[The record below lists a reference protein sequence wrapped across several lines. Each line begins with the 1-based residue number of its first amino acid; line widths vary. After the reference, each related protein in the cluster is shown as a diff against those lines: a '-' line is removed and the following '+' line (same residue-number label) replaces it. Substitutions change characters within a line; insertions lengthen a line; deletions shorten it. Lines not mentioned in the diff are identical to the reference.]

1 MSFSVEWKYWN
12 KHSPSNPLLY
22 IAIYRYNPSWR
33 RNGNNDEKWPCFVSH
48 QIWAQ
53 PCLCR
58 GRSVLCWPVLLQ
70 NIKSEESKPS
80 STTSNSSSQSKVS
93 KKVRYIKYG
102 EISLNLL
109 RIIIQYSNIIYLT
122 NTCFNSGL
130 KLRNKKFSQFD
141 VSGKSDLSEND
152 LT

>member
-1 MSFSVEWKYWN
+1 MMSFDLVLNCLILDEILRKY
-12 KHSPSNPLLY
+12 KVFKGLTEPPFL
-22 IAIYRYNPSWR
+22 
-33 RNGNNDEKWPCFVSH
+33 VVVV
-48 QIWAQ
+48 
-53 PCLCR
+53 
-58 GRSVLCWPVLLQ
+58 GRWPVLLQ

-93 KKVRYIKYG
+93 KKVRYSKYG

>member
-1 MSFSVEWKYWN
+1 MLALHEIGWA
-12 KHSPSNPLLY
+12 PS
-22 IAIYRYNPSWR
+22 IVAVTR
-33 RNGNNDEKWPCFVSH
+33 R
-48 QIWAQ
+48 
-53 PCLCR
+53 
-58 GRSVLCWPVLLQ
+58 WPVLLQ

-93 KKVRYIKYG
+93 KKVRYSKYG